1 MKKKQAEFENLK
13 RERGFLKEMI
23 TNRALYSMFLP
34 AAVLLILF
42 NYLPM
47 FGLITAFKDFNFS
60 DGIWKSPWI
69 QPITKNF
76 EYLFFSGSAFS
87 ATFNTVFLNLLFIGF
102 GLIFELGCALMF
114 HELTSK
120 KFKNVVQFGIFL
132 PYFIS
137 WIVVGLFSYNLFNY
151 EHGSLNAIL
160 KFFGASPI
168 NWYENPQMWIVILV
182 IFRIWKMTGYGM
194 IMYIAALGGI
204 DTSYYEA
211 ARIDGATRWQ
221 LIRYISLPL
230 VAPTVIT
237 LLLLNCGKIMNADF
251 GMFYSMIGNNAQ
263 LYSTTDVLDTF
274 IYRNLRLNG
283 DVGMASAA
291 GFYQSILSTTI
302 LLLMNKLARKHN
314 PDGAL
319 F

>member
-1 MKKKQAEFENLK
+1 MTGGFPMKQKVSSF
-13 RERGFLKEMI
+13 FKEM
-23 TNRALYSMFLP
+23 TKNRAFYLMFLP
-34 AAVLLILF
+34 AAIILILF

-47 FGLITAFKDFNFS
+47 FGLVTAFKDFNFA
-60 DGIWKSPWI
+60 DGIFGSPWI
-69 QPITKNF
+69 KPITKNF
-76 EYLFFSGSAFS
+76 EYLFASGSAAR
-87 ATFNTVFLNLLFIGF
+87 ATFNTIFLNLLFIAF
-102 GLIFELGCALMF
+102 GLVFELGCALMF
-114 HELTSK
+114 HELRSK
-120 KFKNVVQFGIFL
+120 KFKTGVQFGIFL

-137 WIVVGLFSYNLFNY
+137 WIVVGLFAYNLFNY

-160 KFFGASPI
+160 AMLGREPI
-168 NWYENPQMWIVILV
+168 NWYENPKLWIIILV

-204 DTSYYEA
+204 DTTYYEA

-221 LIRYISLPL
+221 LVRHVSLPL
-230 VAPTVIT
+230 IAPTAIT

-251 GMFYSMIGNNAQ
+251 GMFYSLIGNNAQ

-291 GFYQSILSTTI
+291 GFYQSVISTTI
-302 LLLMNKLARKHN
+302 LLVMNRLARKYN